1 MKTSRRCFSRQAAA
15 LSVVLLLVAPGFS
28 AEATYWNRDNSNTND
43 PGDGGYTVP
52 YQRPT
57 RAEIVRELDRVRA
70 FMESASWIRVVD
82 RKTGKELTDPESAPV
97 KSAGLDT
104 GASKFSPLAYDM
116 GVVYSG
122 MLRVTQVTGDTNFA
136 GFTARRLQFI
146 QKWRPYFQRSEQQFH
161 LGRGNPFAALLEPD
175 SLDDSG
181 SMCAALV
188 RARLGTAGP
197 DLMPQIEVWSDYVLS
212 KQFRLSDGT
221 LARQRP
227 QRESLWADDA
237 YMCIPALAEMGRFTG
252 DRKWFDD
259 AVKQALQLSR
269 YLFVPEKG
277 LHMHGLNLNNPDA
290 PRFYWGRA
298 NGWVVLAYCDLL
310 DVLPKDHPGYEPV
323 RARLQTI
330 LRGVA
335 EYQDGTTGLWHQML
349 DRTDSYLETSASAM
363 FVYGIAHAINQGW
376 ISPTTYGSIAQA
388 GWNGL
393 STRINKDG
401 QVEGTCVG
409 TTFASDQVYYYHRP
423 ASVYA
428 MHGYGPA
435 LLAGAAMIQLLENP
449 AFEIQYKNRTYHYV
463 PKEGK
468 PAGKRNQP

>member
-1 MKTSRRCFSRQAAA
+1 MKILAT
-15 LSVVLLLVAPGFS
+15 LLVAIALAHTGG
-28 AEATYWNRDNSNTND
+28 AAKTTYWNRDNSNTND

-52 YQRPT
+52 YQQPMRV
-57 RAEIVRELDRVRA
+57 EIVRDLDRVRM
-70 FMESASWIRVVD
+70 FMESASLLRVVD
-82 RKTGKELTDPESAPV
+82 RRTGEELTDPKSEPIASA
-97 KSAGLDT
+97 ALDT

-122 MLRVTQVTGDTNFA
+122 MLRVGRVTGDTNFA
-136 GFTARRLQFI
+136 NFTARRMQFI
-146 QKWRPYFQRSEQQFH
+146 HDWRPYFQRSEQQFH
-161 LGRGNPFAALLEPD
+161 LRRGNAFASLLEPD

-181 SMCAALV
+181 SMCAAMV
-188 RARLGTAGP
+188 RARCAGVGP
-197 DLMPQIEVWSDYVLS
+197 DLKLQIDVWSAYIFN
-212 KQFRLSDGT
+212 KQFRIFDGT

-237 YMCIPALAEMGRFTG
+237 YMCIPALTEMGRLTG

-259 AVKQALQLSR
+259 AVKQALQLSQH
-269 YLFVPEKG
+269 LFVPEKG
-277 LHMHGLNLNNPDA
+277 LHMHGKNLNSQDA
-290 PRFYWGRA
+290 PRFFWGRA
-298 NGWVVLAYCDLL
+298 NGWIILAYCDLL
-310 DVLPKDHPGYEPV
+310 DVLPKDYPGYEPV
-323 RARLQTI
+323 KARLQTI

-363 FVYGIAHAINQGW
+363 FVYGFAHAINQAW
-376 ISPTTYGSIAQA
+376 ISPTTYGSIVQA

-393 STRINKDG
+393 STRINREG

-409 TTFASDQVYYYHRP
+409 TTFAGDQVYYYHRP

-428 MHGYGPA
+428 MHGYGPV
-435 LLAGAAMIQLLENP
+435 LLAGAAMIELLENP

-463 PKEGK
+463 PKETKTDGK
-468 PAGKRNQP
+468 H